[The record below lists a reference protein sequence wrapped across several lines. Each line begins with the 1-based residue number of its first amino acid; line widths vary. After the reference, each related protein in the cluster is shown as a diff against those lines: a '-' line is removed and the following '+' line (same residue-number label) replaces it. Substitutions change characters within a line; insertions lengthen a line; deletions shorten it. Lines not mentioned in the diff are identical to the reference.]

1 MEVFAKDQFDEGE
14 KGAERGTKGV
24 RSHGISL
31 CHVQNNPHGHFL
43 SAILIREEFYLNT
56 ASILRI
62 PGLVLCK
69 S

>member
-43 SAILIREEFYLNT
+43 SAILIRVLLEYRFDSSNT
-56 ASILRI
+56 WI
-62 PGLVLCK
+62 P
-69 S
+69 

>member
-1 MEVFAKDQFDEGE
+1 MEVFAKDQCDEGE

-43 SAILIREEFYLNT
+43 SAILIRVLLEYHFDSSNT
-56 ASILRI
+56 WIGKHTS
-62 PGLVLCK
+62 
-69 S
+69 

>member
-1 MEVFAKDQFDEGE
+1 MEVFAKDQCDEGE

-43 SAILIREEFYLNT
+43 SAIPIRVLLEYRRFDF
-56 ASILRI
+56 RI
-62 PGLVLCK
+62 PGFVL
-69 S
+69 SLP